1 MFTKLKETFA
11 YDDVTLIPAYSELK
25 SRSEANPSMYG
36 YKLPIIASCMD
47 VFGKNMMECITNNNI
62 PFIAHRAFKS
72 AEEQYKE
79 FIPFIPN
86 SNANYQNIW
95 FAVGSVQKY
104 KDWINYLIDKG
115 VRKFCVDMAHG
126 DSLACIETIKFL
138 RQRLNNCLN
147 FSNSIFGKPHIIA
160 GNVATSEG
168 FKRLQKAG
176 ADGIRVGIASG
187 QICFT
192 PNTKVWYISS
202 SSKMFQKEI
211 QHIQIGDKVL
221 TASGKIRKVINKFI
235 NDYSGEIYKIIGED
249 IAATPTHKF
258 NTFNTITHHKEY
270 IEISNID
277 DRFMSFIS
285 VDGKT
290 FKKQID
296 IDEYTGKVYNIEV
309 EDEHTYAVGNSALGV
324 SNCSTNLQTGF
335 GVPILTNIID
345 CAKIKKNTWLIAD
358 GGCRY
363 SGDIAK
369 AIYFGADFVMI
380 GKMLAATD
388 LATGTCYNSSYEKL
402 YNNIRL
408 DHDEPSFSLIYPD
421 EFEHVYKL
429 AEEIDWHKHDQNCT
443 RKNMCKH
450 NIVTYKEYHGMAS
463 RAARSGILN
472 YASVEGCEGLI
483 KYTGRTKD
491 FIQDTYLHL
500 QASLSYGGAK
510 NWEEFRKKV
519 KAAKRSEAG
528 IIAADVHMDKVTN
541 I

>member
-1 MFTKLKETFA
+1 MLKLKETYA
-11 YDDVTLIPAYSELK
+11 YDDVTLIPAYSDLK
-25 SRSEANPSMYG
+25 SRSEANPSMYD

-47 VFGKNMMECITNNNI
+47 VFGKKMAECITNNNI

-72 AEEQYKE
+72 AKEQFNE
-79 FIPFIPN
+79 FINN
-86 SNANYQNIW
+86 SNLERENIW

-104 KDWINYLIDKG
+104 KDWIDTLIELG

-126 DSLACIETIKFL
+126 DSLACIETIKYL
-138 RQRLNNCLN
+138 RKRLDDLILRY
-147 FSNSIFGKPHIIA
+147 SPFGEAHIIA
-160 GNVATSEG
+160 GNVATPEG

-192 PNTKVWYISS
+192 PNTKVWYVSPSGKI
-202 SSKMFQKEI
+202 FQKEI

-221 TASGKIRKVINKFI
+221 TASGKPRKVINKFI
-235 NDYSGEIYKIIGED
+235 NEYSGEIYKIVGD
-249 IAATPTHKF
+249 NIAVTPTHKF
-258 NTFNTITHHKEY
+258 NTFNSITHHKEFV
-270 IEISNID
+270 EISNIND
-277 DRFMSFIS
+277 KTTAFINAE
-285 VDGKT
+285 GKT
-290 FKKQID
+290 IKKQID

-309 EDEHTYAVGNSALGV
+309 EDEHTYAVGSAALGV
-324 SNCSTNLQTGF
+324 SNCTTNLQTGF

-345 CAKIKKNTWLIAD
+345 CAKIKKHTWLIAD

-369 AIYFGADFVMI
+369 AIYFGADFVMM

-388 LATGTCYNSSYEKL
+388 LATGACYNSSYEKL
-402 YNNIRL
+402 ESNIRL
-408 DHDEPSFSLIYPD
+408 DSDEPSFSLIYPD
-421 EFEHVYKL
+421 ELDKVYKL

-450 NIVTYKEYHGMAS
+450 NIVAYKEYHGMAS
-463 RAARSGILN
+463 RAARAGILN
-472 YASVEGCEGLI
+472 YASVEGCQGLI

-491 FIQDTYLHL
+491 FIKDTYLHL

-510 NWEEFRKKV
+510 NWNEFRKKV

>member
-1 MFTKLKETFA
+1 MTLKETYA

-25 SRSEANPSMYG
+25 SRSEADPSMHG

-47 VFGKNMMECITNNNI
+47 VFGKDMMKCITKNNI

-72 AEEQYKE
+72 AEEQFKA
-79 FIPFIPN
+79 FIPSTYDPN
-86 SNANYQNIW
+86 EIKNIW

-104 KDWINYLIDKG
+104 KDWINTLITFG

-126 DSLACIETIKFL
+126 DSLSCIDTIKFL
-138 RQRLNNCLN
+138 RRRLADEPDT
-147 FSNSIFGKPHIIA
+147 IFGKPHIIA
-160 GNVATSEG
+160 GNIATPEG

-176 ADGIRVGIASG
+176 ANGIRVGIASG

-192 PNTKVWYISS
+192 PTTKVWYVSPS
-202 SSKMFQKEI
+202 GKVFQKEI
-211 QHIQIGDKVL
+211 KYIEVGDKVI
-221 TASGKIRKVINKFI
+221 TASGRARKVVKKFI
-235 NDYSGEIYKIIGED
+235 NDYSGEIYKIENENIG
-249 IAATPTHKF
+249 ATPTHKF
-258 NTFNTITHHKEY
+258 NTFNTITHAKEY
-270 IEISNID
+270 VEISNID
-277 DRFMSFIS
+277 DRFMTFINAE
-285 VDGKT
+285 GKT
-290 FKKQID
+290 LEKQID

-309 EDEHTYAVGNSALGV
+309 EDEHTYAVGNSFLGV
-324 SNCSTNLQTGF
+324 SNCTTALNTGF

-345 CAKIKKNTWLIAD
+345 CSKIKKDTWLIAD
-358 GGCRY
+358 GGCKY

-380 GKMLAATD
+380 GKMLASTD
-388 LATGTCYNSSYEKL
+388 LATGACYNLSHKKL
-402 YNNIRL
+402 MPNIRL
-408 DHDEPSFSLIYPD
+408 ENDEPSFSLIYPD
-421 EFEHVYKL
+421 EFEKVYNL
-429 AEEIDWHKHDQNCT
+429 AEEIDWQKHDEKST
-443 RKNMCKH
+443 RKNMCK
-450 NIVTYKEYHGMAS
+450 NNVVAYKEYHGMAS
-463 RAARSGILN
+463 RAARSGILS

-510 NWEEFRKKV
+510 NWTEFRKKV

-528 IIAADVHMDKVTN
+528 IIAADVHVDKVTN